1 MSHTPAQAGGP
12 QELGRFT
19 FSTDEIIRFASQY
32 DPQPFHTDPAAGDQA
47 LFGMLIASGWQVV
60 MVWMRFFVDAHAVPV
75 EPVDPRTLVPVGL
88 GIGIDKL
95 RWHAPARLDDTLV
108 FETEVLQSRASSS
121 RPGWAVVQRIGS
133 ARREDGTRVMSFE
146 MTHLAPDFTLPAPQT
161 APAEA
166 G

>member
-1 MSHTPAQAGGP
+1 MSPMPAQAGGP

-19 FSTDEIIRFASQY
+19 FSTDEITRFAAQY
-32 DPQPFHTDPAAGDQA
+32 DPQPFHTDPAAGEQA

-95 RWHAPARLDDTLV
+95 RWHAPAQLGDTLV
-108 FETEVLQSRASSS
+108 FETRVLKSRPSAS
-121 RPGWAVVQRIGS
+121 RPGWAIVQRIGS
-133 ARREDGTRVMSFE
+133 ARREDGTQVMSFE
-146 MTHLAPDFTLPAPQT
+146 MTHLTPDFTLPAPQST
-161 APAEA
+161 QGAAN
-166 G
+166 